1 MANTSSP
8 ILILSF
14 GHLKKV
20 VEISDTLVWLLQ
32 NEIKYNYASIIN
44 VLIFIYNKNL
54 ISLYIN
60 LDDKINIGRNI
71 IDN

>member
-32 NEIKYNYASIIN
+32 NEIKYTYASIIN

>member
-1 MANTSSP
+1 MANTSSL

>member
-32 NEIKYNYASIIN
+32 NEIKYTNASLIN

>member
-1 MANTSSP
+1 MANTSSL

-32 NEIKYNYASIIN
+32 NEIKYTYASIIN